1 MRKASASILTVL
13 LLAGLITG
21 VDTISAEP
29 AQAAPITR
37 LVTGSTVAITSDNV
51 RAITHPG
58 NATTGIVSPASD
70 PIAIAQAAALAN
82 VSGAAVIVS
91 SSATDAAAV
100 NTVVAQKN
108 ITGLT
113 FIGSA
118 TDFPQSYRDAIDSRV
133 TAKLAVLN
141 NSPFERSKLLAP
153 ADTTAFV
160 IAKSSN
166 IPAMEAALS
175 YSSATSSAL
184 LVMTGAEPANSIR
197 DFLSP
202 IADPKV
208 TLAGDPGVSDQLDT
222 DDTDH
227 YGELLVDSATS
238 TNSSYDNI
246 VQLHVDGKGRAAN
259 SVSIAPGGDLASFA
273 LATLVGR
280 ADGSVTLP
288 AGAASSITT
297 NSPADYHLQLLKS
310 ELKSLTLV
318 GTATTNAQL
327 TAAAG
332 PSATARV
339 SAPAWTVTNTTLG
352 TGTYTITF
360 TARAGATKYSVLD
373 WDNSVI
379 ATTTSTSTTIT
390 LPGTPDYMTLAA
402 FGPSN
407 TEIDR
412 MYYRSNTY
420 NAPADRGTV
429 ITGTIQNG
437 TANLRILGEAGVP
450 RKIVR
455 TMFDPYAMLGDEPIP
470 PQTVAITCT
479 TSYTET
485 GLDPE
490 VQWTYEVVNLTL
502 LTGSGCGATSGTPI
516 AGTSLPV
523 AAVSLPLTQDPW
535 AQARIGVRG
544 TEDLQQPRQGDASTQ
559 PFLPRPG
566 QTLSD
571 AARQRL
577 AYEELHPEVAAAESS
592 ALRTSGAAETMG
604 AAVPD
609 AVAAAATGSQFVFSY
624 QAYIPEAVV
633 VGPGHSLDPFKPVIV
648 YNGSNRAWWDVNN
661 VHTKFDIRAY
671 VGDTQIFPTKFMGET
686 KRWHCGPNFFRQ
698 TTECSLVG
706 TTTASLNELA
716 VTGTISGSTTTINF
730 TAHATNPLEPFAA
743 AIDGQMKL
751 TLTPRS
757 WDLYG
762 THDRMPVHQ
771 FWWSPLYSEGTLAY
785 TSEDFYKL
793 YCLVPG
799 VRACTAVVNVRL

>member
-1 MRKASASILTVL
+1 MRKVSASILAVL
-13 LLAGLITG
+13 LVAGLITG
-21 VDTISAEP
+21 VETVTVEP
-29 AQAAPITR
+29 AQAASTKR
-37 LVTGSTVAITSDNV
+37 LVTGSTVSITATNV

-58 NATTGIVSPASD
+58 NAAMGIVAPASD

-82 VSGAAVIVS
+82 ISGAAVIVS
-91 SSATDAAAV
+91 ASITDAADV

-108 ITGLT
+108 ITNLT
-113 FIGSA
+113 FIGAA
-118 TDFPQSYRDAIDSRV
+118 TQFPQSYRNAIDSRV
-133 TAKLAVLN
+133 TTKTAVLN

-160 IAKSSN
+160 IAKGSN
-166 IPAMEAALS
+166 VPAMEAALS

-184 LVMTGAEPANSIR
+184 LVITGAEPANSVKNY
-197 DFLSP
+197 LSP
-202 IADPKV
+202 VADPKV
-208 TLAGDPGVSDQLDT
+208 TLAGDPGVSDQLET

-227 YGELLVDSATS
+227 YGELLVDSVVS
-238 TNSSYDNI
+238 TNSTYDNI
-246 VQLHVDGKGRAAN
+246 VQLHVDQKGRAVN
-259 SVSIAPGGDLASFA
+259 SVSVAPGGDLASFA

-280 ADGSVTLP
+280 AEGSVTLP

-310 ELKSLTLV
+310 ELKNLTLV

-327 TAAAG
+327 TVVAE
-332 PSATARV
+332 PSATARTA
-339 SAPAWTVTNTTLG
+339 APAWTITNTTLG
-352 TGTYTITF
+352 TGSYSITF
-360 TARAGATKYSVLD
+360 TARAGATMYRVLN
-373 WDNSVI
+373 WDNSVV
-379 ATTTSTSTTIT
+379 ASTSSTTIT

-402 FGPSN
+402 FDSSN
-407 TEIDR
+407 AEIDR
-412 MYYRSNTY
+412 IYYRSNTY
-420 NAPADRGTV
+420 DAPADRGTA

-437 TANLRILGEAGVP
+437 TANLRILGPTGVP

-455 TMFDPYAMLGDEPIP
+455 TMFDPYAMMDDEPTP

-479 TSYTET
+479 TNYTET

-490 VQWTYEVVNLTL
+490 VQWTYQVVNLTL
-502 LTGSGCGATSGTPI
+502 RTGSGCGTTVGSPIGGT
-516 AGTSLPV
+516 GLPV

-535 AQARIGVRG
+535 AQARIGTRG
-544 TEDLQQPRQGDASTQ
+544 GEDLQRPRQGDATTQ

-571 AARQRL
+571 AARQQL
-577 AYEELHPEVAAAESS
+577 AYEELGPEEAVVGSS
-592 ALRTSGAAETMG
+592 ALRASGTTETMG
-604 AAVPD
+604 APVPD
-609 AVAAAATGSQFVFSY
+609 AVATAAATGSQFVFSY

-633 VGPGHSLDPFKPVIV
+633 VGPGHSLNPFKPVIV
-648 YNGSNRAWWDVNN
+648 YNGSDRAWWDVNN
-661 VHTKFDIRAY
+661 IHTKFDMRAY

-698 TTECSLVG
+698 TTECELVG
-706 TTTASLNELA
+706 TATASLNELA
-716 VTGTISGSTTTINF
+716 VSGTISGSTTTINF

-757 WDLYG
+757 WNLYG

-771 FWWSPLYSEGTLAY
+771 FWWSPIYSEGTLAY
-785 TSEDFYKL
+785 TSQDFYKL
-793 YCLVPG
+793 YCLIPG
-799 VRACTAVVNVRL
+799 TRACTAVVNVRL